1 MGHFICLMPDESRA
15 LFLTL
20 LTLFYLN
27 FNRKGMKSMNSTERR
42 NKIKRVLF
50 LRKHI
55 KTAELARELGVS
67 ERTIRRDI
75 ELLSE
80 SEGIYTEQGRYLG
93 GIYVMEQFNPY
104 DKKVTIEE
112 IDLLLKILFYIENVY
127 VEVFSEQDVILYK
140 MILKN
145 RMDIQ
150 Q

>member
-1 MGHFICLMPDESRA
+1 
-15 LFLTL
+15 
-20 LTLFYLN
+20 
-27 FNRKGMKSMNSTERR
+27 MNSTERR
-42 NKIKRVLF
+42 NKIKQILF
-50 LRKHI
+50 FRKSI
-55 KTAELARELGVS
+55 KTAELAQELGVC

-93 GIYVMEQFNPY
+93 GIYVIEQFNPY
-104 DKKVTIEE
+104 DKKVTTEE

-127 VEVFSEQDVILYK
+127 VEVFSEKDVILYK